1 VQVAIISPFL
11 DRRHGT
17 ERAVSEL
24 IERLARNYNCEI
36 RLYSQHVEDLLLTPL
51 DQAPQ
56 TEQGCVRWHRV
67 VSIPGPHLIQYT
79 WWFVANTLQRWWDVR
94 SGKLSPDLV
103 FSPGINAWDADVIHV
118 HIVFQ
123 EFYQRLK
130 PQLLFRHAPPT
141 SWPRLFHRRLYY
153 GLIRWLER
161 RIYRRKHVHL
171 AGVSGMVVTQL
182 GAHFG
187 RKDAVSIPNGVD
199 VKRFEPQDRLQRRSA
214 ARAELNVDPET
225 FVLLLIGNDWRKKGL
240 HTLIESLDECRD
252 LPIRLFVVGKDDE
265 KPFEAKIQRL
275 GLLDRVRFLAPS
287 EDVMKFY
294 AAADAY
300 VGPSLE
306 DAYGLPV
313 IEAMASG
320 LPVIAS
326 VNAGVSEV
334 INNGLNG
341 LLLQDP
347 TDVGEL
353 AGLIRRLADD
363 PSLREQLA
371 QNAVSAARQSS
382 LDHSAAAIWELLKKA
397 NAIKGAPAKARDEPR
412 PLE

>member
-1 VQVAIISPFL
+1 VQLAIISPFL

-36 RLYSQHVEDLLLTPL
+36 HLYSQHVEDLLLTPL

-56 TEQGCVRWHRV
+56 TGQGCVRWHRV
-67 VSIPGPHLIQYT
+67 VSIPGPHLIQYS

-225 FVLLLIGNDWRKKGL
+225 FVLLLIGNDWRNKGS
-240 HTLIESLDECRD
+240 HTLIESLNECRD

-287 EDVMKFY
+287 EDVIKFY

-326 VNAGVSEV
+326 VSAGVSEI
-334 INNGLNG
+334 INDGVNG
-341 LLLQDP
+341 LLLREP
-347 TDVGEL
+347 TNVAEL
-353 AGLIRRLADD
+353 ARLIRRLVGDA
-363 PSLREQLA
+363 SLREKLVG
-371 QNAVSAARQSS
+371 NAVNTARQSS
-382 LDHSAAAIWELLKKA
+382 LDQSAVVMWGLLNNATAGKRAYA
-397 NAIKGAPAKARDEPR
+397 NSE
-412 PLE
+412 E